1 MSEVDLLDLDH
12 WLSKLK
18 TIKVLYLFPEWMQFS
33 LNNLFV
39 DLYVSM
45 EYLKN
50 IVCMYYIITDNRY
63 WYEICNVFDVTHYFC

>member
-39 DLYVSM
+39 DLYISM
-45 EYLKN
+45 EYLKH

-63 WYEICNVFDVTHYFC
+63 